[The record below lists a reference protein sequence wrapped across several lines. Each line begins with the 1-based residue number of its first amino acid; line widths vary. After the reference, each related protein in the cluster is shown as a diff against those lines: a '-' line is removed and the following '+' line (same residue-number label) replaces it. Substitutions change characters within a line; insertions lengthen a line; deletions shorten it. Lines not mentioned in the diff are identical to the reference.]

1 VRLRHDKRLFA
12 AILMGGIVNR
22 LQLTAVLG
30 TVALSACSAADDM
43 PPERPPADAGRDTRT
58 TVRTDAPGTDR
69 RDASGGSDADDA
81 STTPEP
87 DVANAD
93 ASSPPPDVAI
103 PPSDGS
109 SMPPDRSAPPPVD
122 APLPPPDGTPDQ
134 LIVSCLVSFTVHGV
148 VWQAPEAGA
157 GDAQSPGRMVRL
169 VGDATNL
176 GSWAPTAGVPL
187 TEISAGTWSG
197 TANFRDQQ
205 LTEFK
210 FVKLQGTTPE
220 WETWL
225 PFDSNRSLRVECFGD
240 AGVAGDAVDATIA
253 TDVAGDRAIQDDA
266 PSDAVADRGDSSID
280 AASDGP
286 TADATPVDATADAI
300 DATAPSDAPVVPVPA
315 RGRTY
320 VGVFGVRPLDATK

>member
-1 VRLRHDKRLFA
+1 
-12 AILMGGIVNR
+12 MGGIVNR
-22 LQLTAVLG
+22 LQLTAALG
-30 TVALSACSAADDM
+30 IVALSACSAADGM

-58 TVRTDAPGTDR
+58 TVRSDAQGTDR
-69 RDASGGSDADDA
+69 RDGGGGSDADDA

-87 DVANAD
+87 DVANPD
-93 ASSPPPDVAI
+93 APSPPRDVAI
-103 PPSDGS
+103 PPPDGS
-109 SMPPDRSAPPPVD
+109 SMPPDGSGPPPVD
-122 APLPPPDGTPDQ
+122 APPPDGTPDH
-134 LIVSCLVSFTVHGV
+134 LIASCLVSFTVHGV

-176 GSWAPTAGVPL
+176 GSWAPTAGVLL

-197 TANFRDQQ
+197 TASFRDQQ

-210 FVKLQGTTPE
+210 FVKLRGTTPE

-240 AGVAGDAVDATIA
+240 AGDAVDAPTA

-266 PSDAVADRGDSSID
+266 PASDAVADRGNDTID

-300 DATAPSDAPVVPVPA
+300 DAAAPSDAPVVPVPA

-320 VGVFGVRPLDATK
+320 VGVFGVRPPDATK